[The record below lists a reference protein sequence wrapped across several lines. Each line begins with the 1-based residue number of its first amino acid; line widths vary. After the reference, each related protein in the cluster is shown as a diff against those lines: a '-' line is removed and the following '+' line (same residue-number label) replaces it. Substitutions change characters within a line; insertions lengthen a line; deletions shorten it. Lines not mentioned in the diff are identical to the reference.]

1 MNCNNCH
8 KNPCCCEKL
17 ISVRGKR
24 GPKGDKGIVGPQGIP
39 GQDGLTNVYIFT
51 NPDNYSYIP
60 EEPPVYE
67 YTDSFTVVESG
78 NYLILFEGC
87 VAYDETET
95 LIEYA
100 LFKNS
105 VMITDSDRKSREVW
119 VGGSEILTPIV
130 TVCINSGVL
139 SLSAGDIIQ
148 VGFKSDNNF
157 VASKRSLTLIQVNN
171 LTVL

>member
-17 ISVRGKR
+17 ISVRGKK
-24 GPKGDKGIVGPQGIP
+24 GPKGDKGVVGPQGIP
-39 GQDGLTNVYIFT
+39 GQDGLTNVYILS

-60 EEPPVYE
+60 DEPPVYE
-67 YTDSFTVVESG
+67 YTDSFTITSPG

-87 VAYDETET
+87 LVYDTTET

-100 LFKNS
+100 IFKNT
-105 VMITDSDRKSREVW
+105 VMVNNSDRSSREVW
-119 VGGSEILTPIV
+119 TGDSMILTPVV
-130 TVCINSGVL
+130 TVCTNSGIL
-139 SLSAGDIIQ
+139 YLNNGDVIQ

-157 VASKRSLTLIQVNN
+157 IVSKRSLTLIQVNN
-171 LTVL
+171 LTIL

>member
-17 ISVRGKR
+17 ISIRGKR
-24 GPKGDKGIVGPQGIP
+24 GPKGDKGVVGPQGIT
-39 GQDGLTNVYIFT
+39 GKDGVTNVFIFT
-51 NPDNYSYIP
+51 NPDNYSYTP
-60 EEPPVYE
+60 DEPPVYE
-67 YTDSFTVVESG
+67 YTDSFTVTDNG

-87 VAYDETET
+87 IVYDLTQK

-119 VGGSEILTPIV
+119 VGESEILTPIV
-130 TVCINSGVL
+130 TVSTNSGIL
-139 SLSAGDIIQ
+139 SLVAGDIIQ
-148 VGFKSDNNF
+148 VGFKSDNFF

-171 LTVL
+171 LTIS